1 MSHLFKNA
9 FILKSVK
16 PPESKVAIENHLQAR
31 AFVPCG
37 PTQEKSMGFI
47 PPRGE
52 ANGALIETVGYHHIM
67 KLMTETK
74 SVPSAM
80 VRKHA
85 QAAADVI
92 EQQTG
97 RKPGKKEM
105 RDLKDEALMA
115 LLPQA
120 FPKQS
125 ATWIWVDPKEN
136 LLVIDASS
144 QSRADDAIAALM
156 ESIPGLQLSYVVTKT
171 VPANAMTEWLC
182 AESPDDWPEG
192 FSVERECELVSR
204 DEEKSVVKFNRH
216 NLVNEDVRGHL
227 KQGKLPTRLAM
238 GFDGRLNFVLTEGM
252 QLKKIAIMDV
262 VFEDVTGDDKSG
274 FDATVAICTGE
285 MSRLLPAL
293 IDALGGELEPE
304 AA

>member
-1 MSHLFKNA
+1 MSQLFKNA
-9 FILKSVK
+9 FILKAVK
-16 PPESKVAIENHLQAR
+16 PPQTKYEIESYLQAHP
-31 AFVPCG
+31 FVPCG
-37 PTQEKSMGFI
+37 PTQEKSMGFV

-52 ANGALIETVGYHHIM
+52 ENGALIESVGYHHIM

-85 QAAADVI
+85 QAAADAI
-92 EQQTG
+92 EAETG

-105 RDLKDEALMA
+105 RGLKDDALLA

-125 ATWIWVDPKEN
+125 ATWVWVDAKEN
-136 LLVIDASS
+136 LMVIDASS
-144 QSRADDAIAALM
+144 QSRADDAIAALL
-156 ESIPGLQLSYVVTKT
+156 ETLPGLQLSYVVTKT

-182 AESPDDWPEG
+182 AESPDDWPGG

-216 NLVNEDVRGHL
+216 NLDNEGVRSHI
-227 KQGKLPTRLAM
+227 KQGKVPTRLAM
-238 GFDGRLNFVLTEGM
+238 GFDGRVSFVLTEGF
-252 QLKKIAIMDV
+252 QLKKIAFLDG
-262 VFEDVTGDDKSG
+262 VFQDIPDEDKGG
-274 FDATVAICTGE
+274 FDADVAICTGE
-285 MSRLLPAL
+285 MSRLLPSL
-293 IDALGGELEPE
+293 IEALGGEIERGD
-304 AA
+304 A